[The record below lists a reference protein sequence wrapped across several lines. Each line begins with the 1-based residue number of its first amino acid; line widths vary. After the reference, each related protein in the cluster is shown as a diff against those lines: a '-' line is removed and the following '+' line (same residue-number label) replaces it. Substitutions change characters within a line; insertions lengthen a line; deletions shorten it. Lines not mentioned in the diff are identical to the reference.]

1 MDAHPILSQVVLGYS
16 PMVDRQRSVVAT
28 RLTVFPDKP
37 DAAPDPQALL
47 AVLSEVW
54 PAAEGEGGLSLSLRP
69 LDGAAAPQRSAPGKL
84 QPVSLNV
91 AGEALLFA
99 VIATQPPGHV
109 MVEVPAFLATNA
121 DWSASLQALHAAGG
135 MLLIKGRPL
144 TELPRE
150 LLPLFSHSI
159 VDFAED
165 RRVPG
170 SAPPPGVQRGI
181 TTVQSGVHTLA
192 DVEVAFQRGAVAT
205 LGWPIDDPVA
215 PTRASVPADVQV
227 VMQLMQA
234 VDREEPV
241 ARMEALLKRDPTIAF
256 RLMRYLNSAAFGL
269 KVEITSFGHALMML
283 GYQKLKRWL
292 ALLLASS
299 MKDANAKP
307 AMFGAV
313 RRGLLMEELGRQAV
327 DADAR
332 GELFICGVFSLLDR
346 LLKQPFPEL
355 LKNLPVPERVQQAL
369 VGDGG
374 AFGPYL
380 ELVRAIEQESVFD
393 IRERAD
399 ALFMSTGEVNRA
411 LLTALAAARA
421 LD

>member
-16 PMVDRQRSVVAT
+16 PMVDRRRVVIAT
-28 RLTVFPDKP
+28 RLTVFPNQP

-47 AVLSEVW
+47 GVLSEVW
-54 PAAEGEGGLSLSLRP
+54 PAAEGADALALSLRP
-69 LDGAAAPQRSAPGKL
+69 LDPGAVQQRASSAKL

-91 AGEALLFA
+91 AGEALLSA
-99 VIATQPPGHV
+99 VMGAQPPANL
-109 MVEVPAFLATNA
+109 MVEVPAFLAGNQ
-121 DWSASLQALHAAGG
+121 DWAPSLQTLHAAGST
-135 MLLIKGRPL
+135 LLIKGRPL
-144 TELPRE
+144 VELPRE
-150 LLPLFSHSI
+150 LLPVFSHSI

-165 RRVPG
+165 RRVSG
-170 SAPPPGVQRGI
+170 SAAPPGVQRGI
-181 TTVQSGVHTLA
+181 TTVQSGVRTLA
-192 DVEVAFQRGAVAT
+192 DVDVAFQRGAVAT
-205 LGWPIDDPVA
+205 LGWPFEDVVEPSRTA
-215 PTRASVPADVQV
+215 VPSDIQV
-227 VMQLMQA
+227 VMQLIQA

-241 ARMEALLKRDPTIAF
+241 SKMEVLLKRDPTIAF

-269 KVEITSFGHALMML
+269 RVEITSFGHALMML

-299 MKDANAKP
+299 TKDANAKA

-313 RRGLLMEELGRQAV
+313 RRGLLMEELGRQSVGAE
-327 DADAR
+327 AR
-332 GELFICGVFSLLDR
+332 GEMFICGVFSLLDR

-355 LKNLPVPERVQQAL
+355 LKNLPVPERVRQAL

-374 AFGPYL
+374 PFGPYL
-380 ELVRAIEQESVFD
+380 DLVRAVEQESVFD
-393 IRERAD
+393 IRERAE